1 MRTTTPKSAG
11 IALTLATAILAFSV
25 PVDAQSVPAAT
36 RDGLVTQLES
46 VSGYILA
53 AAEQV
58 SEDDYG
64 YQPTPEVRTFG
75 ELVDHVA
82 DAHFAYCTA
91 IGGGERPS
99 AAGAE
104 ATTKS
109 QIVRRFRASR
119 EYCLDVYRS
128 VDGNALAAGIDVFGS
143 EATRVWTMIQNVTH
157 DNLHYGNVVTYM
169 RSLGMVP
176 PSSQG

>member
-1 MRTTTPKSAG
+1 MRTLTTLTVAL
-11 IALTLATAILAFSV
+11 ALTAGSLASAAPAES
-25 PVDAQSVPAAT
+25 QSIPAAT
-36 RDGLVTQLES
+36 RDGLVSQLES

-53 AAEQV
+53 AAQQV
-58 SEDDYG
+58 SEGDYAF
-64 YQPTPEVRTFG
+64 QPTPEVRTFG
-75 ELVDHVA
+75 ELIDHVA

-104 ATTKS
+104 ATSKS

-128 VDGNALAAGIDVFGS
+128 ADGSALAESIDVFGS
-143 EATRVWTMIQNVTH
+143 ESTRVWTMIQNVTH
-157 DNLHYGNVVTYM
+157 DNLHYGNVITYM

>member
-1 MRTTTPKSAG
+1 MRIPTSTATAF
-11 IALTLATAILAFSV
+11 ALATSILAITV
-25 PVDAQSVPAAT
+25 PADAQSVPAAT
-36 RDGLVTQLES
+36 RDGLVSQLES
-46 VSGYILA
+46 VSGYILT

-64 YQPTPEVRTFG
+64 YRPTPDVRTFG

-99 AAGAE
+99 AAEAE

-109 QIVRRFRASR
+109 QIVRRFGASR

-128 VDGNALAAGIDVFGS
+128 VDGDALAQAIDVFGS
-143 EATRVWTMIQNVTH
+143 ENTRVWTMIQNATH

-169 RSLGMVP
+169 RSLEMVP
-176 PSSQG
+176 PSSQE

>member
-1 MRTTTPKSAG
+1 MRSPRMAIT
-11 IALTLATAILAFSV
+11 TLALVAGSMAFASAAG
-25 PVDAQSVPAAT
+25 AQSIPAAT
-36 RDGLVTQLES
+36 QDGLVSQLET
-46 VSGYILA
+46 VSGYILT

-58 SEDDYG
+58 AEDDYSF
-64 YQPTPEVRTFG
+64 QPTPEVRTFG

-82 DAHFAYCTA
+82 DAHFGYCTA

-104 ATTKS
+104 AMSKS
-109 QIVRRFRASR
+109 QIVRRFRAAR
-119 EYCLDVYRS
+119 EYCLDVYR
-128 VDGNALAAGIDVFGS
+128 NADPASLAESIDVFGS
-143 EATRVWTMIQNVTH
+143 ESTRVWTMIQNVTH

-176 PSSQG
+176 PSSQA

>member
-1 MRTTTPKSAG
+1 MPRTPTLTAF
-11 IALTLATAILAFSV
+11 ALLVGSLAFVS
-25 PVDAQSVPAAT
+25 PASAQSPSAT
-36 RDGLVTQLES
+36 TQQGLTDQLQS
-46 VSGYILA
+46 VSGYLLS

-58 SEDDYG
+58 PEDDYG
-64 YQPTPEVRTFG
+64 FRPTEEVRSFG
-75 ELVDHVA
+75 EIISHVA

-109 QIVRRFRASR
+109 EIVRRFRASQ

-128 VDGNALAAGIDVFGS
+128 VDGSTLAATVDVFGS
-143 EATRVWTMIQNVTH
+143 EATRVGTMIQNVTH
-157 DNLHYGNVVTYM
+157 DNLHYGNIVTYM

>member
-1 MRTTTPKSAG
+1 MRQTRTFTAFAFLVGSLSFAFP
-11 IALTLATAILAFSV
+11 AT
-25 PVDAQSVPAAT
+25 AQSVPAAT
-36 RDGLVTQLES
+36 QQGLADQLES
-46 VSGYILA
+46 VSGYLLS

-64 YQPTPEVRTFG
+64 FRPTEEVRSFG
-75 ELVDHVA
+75 EIISHVA

-91 IGGGERPS
+91 IGGGERPA

-104 ATTKS
+104 TTTKS
-109 QIVRRFRASR
+109 EIVRRFRASR

-128 VDGNALAAGIDVFGS
+128 VDGSALAATIDVFGS
-143 EATRVWTMIQNVTH
+143 ESTRVWTLIQNVTH
-157 DNLHYGNVVTYM
+157 DNLHYGNIVTYM